1 MKKITL
7 LSGLLFLAACSSEP
21 GDLRE
26 WMDQTQAEAKKNVH
40 VSKVPSVDVNTTYQA
55 PVQPKLNDFDA
66 KRLVLS
72 RQGANAPDMNRPK
85 EILEGFSLENL
96 KYVGSLQQGKQASAF
111 IEADGHVYTVNVGN
125 YLGQNYGRITQ
136 ILPGKI
142 ILTET
147 VEDMYGEWTPRE
159 AEVVLS
165 VNAGNSK

>member
-1 MKKITL
+1 MKKCIL
-7 LSGLLFLAACSSEP
+7 LAGLLFLGACSSEP

-26 WMDQTQAEAKKNVH
+26 WVDQTQQEAKKKV
-40 VSKVPSVDVNTTYQA
+40 KTPDVPSVNVNVTYQI

-85 EILEGFSLENL
+85 EILEGYSLESL
-96 KYVGSLQQGKQASAF
+96 KYVGSLQQGAQTSAF

-125 YLGQNYGRITQ
+125 YMGQNYGRITQ

-165 VNAGNSK
+165 VNASNSK